1 MAATLLVCDCA
12 HSQKIDADSIEA
24 GVGIVCSRIYSAL
37 CTTQAG
43 AAAKAI
49 EAGDAVIAC
58 QQEWARFEE
67 IAEELE
73 APAPLLVD
81 IRDRAGWS
89 DEAAGAGPKQAALVA
104 QALLAPARTRT
115 VDVVSEGRCLV
126 LGGESPALAAAE
138 RLAEPM
144 SVTVLLAEPPEDLP
158 VDRRFE
164 VVVGRLRM
172 AAGALG
178 GFRLRMDGLRQM
190 EPGGRGAF
198 AFSEPRD
205 GAQSECDSILDLSG
219 GAPLFSAHEKRE
231 GYFRADPGDPNAVAA
246 AIFEAGQT
254 VGTFEKPLHVRLEES
269 LCAHSRAEQR
279 GCNKCLDICPTGAI
293 TPAGDHVAVDAMV
306 CAGCGACSAVCPSGA
321 VSFDAPPVASLF
333 RRMEALSG
341 AYRNAGGAAPRL
353 LVADAVFGAEMI
365 ALSARFGR
373 GLPADV
379 VPFEIEAIA
388 AFGHAEMLAALA
400 GGFVSVDILLP
411 PRAEDETPRREL
423 ALAEAMGGRGRLR
436 LLEAGDPDA
445 LSDALYGREAA
456 APPAGPVL
464 ALGSRRQI
472 ARLAAQA
479 LNPAGAMLPLPDGAP
494 YGSVHVDTDACT
506 LCLACASLC
515 PSGALGD
522 NPDLPQLRFQEDAC
536 LQCGLC
542 MQVCPEDAVSLE
554 PRLDLSDAALEQR
567 VLNEEDP
574 YECIECGKPFG
585 VKSTVERIVAQLA
598 GKHSMFAGADASRLI
613 RMCDDCRINAQY
625 HAADNPFAMG
635 ERPRVRT
642 TEDYLRDRS
651 KDH

>member
-1 MAATLLVCDCA
+1 MAGTLLVCDCA
-12 HSQKIDADSIEA
+12 GSQKIDSDSIEA
-24 GVGIVCSRIYSAL
+24 GAGIACSRIHSAL
-37 CTTQAG
+37 CTTEAG
-43 AAAKAI
+43 AAAKAMQG
-49 EAGDAVIAC
+49 GDAVIAC

-73 APAPLLVD
+73 APVPLLVD

-89 DEAAGAGPKQAALVA
+89 DEAGNAGPKQAALVA
-104 QALLAPARTRT
+104 QALLAAPQTRT
-115 VDVVSEGRCLV
+115 VDVASEGRCLV
-126 LGGESPALAAAE
+126 IGGEAAALAAAE

-164 VVVGRLRM
+164 VVTGRLRT

-178 GFRLRMDGLRQM
+178 GFRLRIDGLRQM

-198 AFSEPRD
+198 AYSEPRD
-205 GAQSECDSILDLSG
+205 GAETECDSILDISG
-219 GAPLFSAHEKRE
+219 GTPLFPAHEKRE

-246 AIFEAGQT
+246 AVFEAGQT
-254 VGTFEKPLHVRLEES
+254 VGTFEKPLYVRLEES
-269 LCAHSRAEQR
+269 LCAHSRASQR
-279 GCNKCLDICPTGAI
+279 GCSKCLDICPTGAI
-293 TPAGDHVAVDAMV
+293 APAGDHVAVDAMV

-321 VSFDAPPVASLF
+321 ISFDAPPVASLF

-341 AYRNAGGAAPRL
+341 AYRKAGGAAPRL
-353 LVADAVFGAEMI
+353 LVTDRSFGAEMV

-379 VPFEIEAIA
+379 IPFEVEGLAG
-388 AFGHAEMLAALA
+388 FGHAEMLAALA
-400 GGFVSVDILLP
+400 GGFASVDLLLP
-411 PRAEDETPRREL
+411 PRAEDEAPRREL
-423 ALAEAMGGRGRLR
+423 ALAEAMGGEGRLR
-436 LLEAGDPDA
+436 LLELGDPDA
-445 LSDALYGREAA
+445 LSEALYGREAVEPA
-456 APPAGPVL
+456 AEPVL
-464 ALGSRRQI
+464 ALGSRRQV

-479 LNPAGAMLPLPDGAP
+479 LNPAGAMLPLPEGAP
-494 YGSVHVDTDACT
+494 YGSVTVDTDACT

-542 MQVCPEDAVSLE
+542 VQVCPEDAVALE

-567 VLNEEDP
+567 VLNEEEP
-574 YECIECGKPFG
+574 YQCIECGKPFG
-585 VKSTVERIVAQLA
+585 VKSTVERIVSQLA
-598 GKHSMFAGADASRLI
+598 GKHSMFAGSEASRLI

-625 HAADNPFAMG
+625 HSTDNPFAMG

>member
-1 MAATLLVCDCA
+1 MARTLLVCDCA
-12 HSQKIDADSIEA
+12 RSQTVDANAIEA
-24 GVGIVCSRIYSAL
+24 GAGIACSRLHSAL
-37 CTTQAG
+37 CTTEAG
-43 AAAKAI
+43 VVAKAMQD
-49 EAGDAVIAC
+49 GDAAIAC

-73 APAPLLVD
+73 VPAPLLVD

-89 DEAAGAGPKQAALVA
+89 DQAANAGPKQAALVA
-104 QALLAPARTRT
+104 QALLAALPTRT
-115 VDVVSEGRCLV
+115 VDVESEGRCLI
-126 LGGESPALAAAE
+126 LGGEAAALAAAE
-138 RLAEPM
+138 RLSEPL

-164 VVVGRLRM
+164 VVVGRLRT

-205 GAQSECDSILDLSG
+205 GAETECDSILDLSG
-219 GAPLFSAHEKRE
+219 GTPLFPAHDKRE

-246 AIFEAGQT
+246 AVFEAGQT
-254 VGTFEKPLHVRLEES
+254 VGTFEKPLYVRLEES
-269 LCAHSRAEQR
+269 LCAHSRAGQR

-293 TPAGDHVAVDAMV
+293 APAGDHVAVDPMV

-321 VSFDAPPVASLF
+321 IGFDAPPVASLF

-341 AYRNAGGAAPRL
+341 AYRKAGGSAPRL
-353 LVADAVFGAEMI
+353 LVADGSYGAEVI
-365 ALSARFGR
+365 ALAARFGR

-379 VPFEIEAIA
+379 IPLEVEAIA

-400 GGFVSVDILLP
+400 GGFASVDILLP
-411 PRAEDETPRREL
+411 PRAEDEAPRREL
-423 ALAEAMGGRGRLR
+423 ALAEAMGGEGRLR
-436 LLEAGDPDA
+436 LLETGDPDA
-445 LSDALYGREAA
+445 LAEALYGRET
-456 APPAGPVL
+456 PPPPVEPVL
-464 ALGSRRQI
+464 ALGSRRQV

-479 LNPAGAMLPLPDGAP
+479 LNPAGTMLPLPEGAP
-494 YGSVHVDTDACT
+494 YGSVEVDIDACT

-522 NPDLPQLRFQEDAC
+522 NPDMPQLRFQEDAC

-542 MQVCPEDAVSLE
+542 VQVCPEDAVSLA
-554 PRLDLSDAALEQR
+554 PRLDLSDAALEQK
-567 VLNEEDP
+567 VLNEEEP

-598 GKHSMFAGADASRLI
+598 GKHSMFTGSDTSRLI

-625 HAADNPFAMG
+625 HAADNPFAMR